1 MKAVVLAAGVG
12 KRLRP
17 LTLTVPKPMV
27 PVGGHPILEYI
38 LAGLRAAGVADFLIV
53 TGHLA
58 DKIEQHF
65 GDGARWGLCLQYRR
79 QESPTGSADA
89 ALLAES
95 FVGGG
100 PFFMSWGDILTSPDN
115 YLRVAQR
122 HGAGSADAVLGLNWM
137 DDVSAGGA
145 IYRDGERVTNLVE
158 KPPPDTAAT
167 NWNNAGVMIL
177 PPAIFPLLR
186 EMEPSER
193 GERELPRAVPMMIQR
208 GMIVVGVEF
217 SGLWS
222 DVGTPEQVEYL
233 NGLAARGELNLPT
246 LD

>member
-27 PVGGHPILEYI
+27 PVGGHPVLEYI
-38 LAGLRAAGVADFLIV
+38 LAGLRGAGVREFLIV
-53 TGHLA
+53 TGYLA
-58 DKIEQHF
+58 EQVETHF
-65 GDGARWGLCLQYRR
+65 GDGGRWGLRCEYRR
-79 QESPTGSADA
+79 QEAPTGSADA

-95 FVGGG
+95 FIGGE

-115 YLRVAQR
+115 YLAVARR
-122 HGAGSADAVLGLNWM
+122 HAAGGADAVLGLNWM

-145 IYRDGERVTNLVE
+145 VYRDGERVTDLIE
-158 KPPPDTAAT
+158 KPPPGTAAT

-186 EMEPSER
+186 EMEPSPR
-193 GERELPRAVPMMIQR
+193 GERELPRAIPTMIRR
-208 GMIVVGVEF
+208 GMSVIGVEF
-217 SGLWS
+217 GGLWS
-222 DVGTPEQVEYL
+222 DVGTPEQVEHL
-233 NGLAARGELNLPT
+233 DGLAARGELGLPT
-246 LD
+246 L